1 MDDFVNVTRF
11 ISSYPSLSDSFP
23 NDTFRAIIL
32 ECTVLPKCVGTGC
45 DALHQRL
52 WSSNILA
59 LVNMN
64 KLHLVNEFRVVM
76 YDKSHLPLDLRE
88 VIVNNIMATL
98 TEPLLNVR
106 TIKFLG
112 AGAFTGGQTQAAK
125 VRRRDAVAAAK
136 MMKCL
141 FPNVTSLKYHLSPAW
156 GKSVG
161 FIKPPNRHCPLYE
174 ETYMAYADQLE
185 HTQLHNPIPA
195 RISMF
200 CDNLTSVSI
209 NVEFIRRRSRL
220 PALPIAKLRILDLLH
235 IDDVIPWRLFQI
247 INDRISFD
255 SLEEL
260 SLQFITKTSRN
271 PLFPGCRISISFPKL
286 KRMFMSG
293 TPNVYEDIFHFFA
306 CKQVTSMHI
315 IDEPK
320 AFKTYNRYA
329 LQTVQEL
336 RVVNPASTA
345 KPGQYK
351 VEDVE
356 HLFVLPSNV
365 QDAMVGWFR
374 YPLPL
379 KVNWVFLRRLVFSA
393 SIADKQGLAHLI
405 KQLPALIS
413 LDVNCY
419 SMFQEDASLTPFPDQ
434 KDTFKKRGQVLVDS
448 SAAAISKTLEELF
461 VWAENDMFDCHGFC
475 ELLVRLPTVRFAKVN
490 ERFVATVQA
499 AIVEYFRGRRV
510 VNVRVYPPQLPAF
523 HSF

>member
-1 MDDFVNVTRF
+1 MDPMRVYNGQLLQMKPDLQKTIAALSSRVAEQTF
-11 ISSYPSLSDSFP
+11 ISSYPSLGDSFP

-45 DALHQRL
+45 NALHQRL

-59 LVNMN
+59 LSTS
-64 KLHLVNEFRVVM
+64 FRVVM

-88 VIVNNIMATL
+88 VIVSNIMATL
-98 TEPLLNVR
+98 TEPLLNVC

-209 NVEFIRRRSRL
+209 NVDCAF
-220 PALPIAKLRILDLLH
+220 LDLLH
-235 IDDVIPWRLFQI
+235 IDDVIPWRLFQVI
-247 INDRISFD
+247 DDRISFD

-271 PLFPGCRISISFPKL
+271 PVFPGCRISISFPKL
-286 KRMFMSG
+286 KRH
-293 TPNVYEDIFHFFA
+293 DIFHFFA
-306 CKQVTSMHI
+306 CKQ
-315 IDEPK
+315 
-320 AFKTYNRYA
+320 TYNRYA

-336 RVVNPASTA
+336 RV
-345 KPGQYK
+345 YK

-356 HLFVLPSNV
+356 HP
-365 QDAMVGWFR
+365 DAMVGWFR

-379 KVNWVFLRRLVFSA
+379 KVSWVFLRRLVFSA

-405 KQLPALIS
+405 KQLPALRS

-475 ELLVRLPTVRFAKVN
+475 ELLVRLPTVKFAKVN
-490 ERFVATVQA
+490 ERFVATGGVL
-499 AIVEYFRGRRV
+499 
-510 VNVRVYPPQLPAF
+510 VNVRVYPPQLPTF